1 MWRLNKTE
9 RSQGTLNN
17 KKELRRQDEM
27 MQKKAHKWLGIV
39 DKPVE
44 EEPPAAVRGKK
55 RKPEK
60 KHQKG
65 SSERF
70 QLLQTQ
76 QQRKRGRRN
85 WISQTNPTPKKQGSG
100 EGKLKTALVLP
111 KKNPK
116 KRLIKTRKKKRRK
129 KTKNNHQNFHQE
141 QKAQRRSPRL
151 HGSQAQH
158 HTTHLCLQMTKLQSL
173 ITYRPSRL

>member
-9 RSQGTLNN
+9 RSQGTLDN

-55 RKPEK
+55 REPEK

-65 SSERF
+65 SSQRF

-85 WISQTNPTPKKQGSG
+85 WISQTNPTPKKQGYG

-111 KKNPK
+111 KKNLK

-129 KTKNNHQNFHQE
+129 RQRITIRTSTKN
-141 QKAQRRSPRL
+141 K
-151 HGSQAQH
+151 
-158 HTTHLCLQMTKLQSL
+158 KLSEEVQGYTVL
-173 ITYRPSRL
+173 KLNTILPICVCR